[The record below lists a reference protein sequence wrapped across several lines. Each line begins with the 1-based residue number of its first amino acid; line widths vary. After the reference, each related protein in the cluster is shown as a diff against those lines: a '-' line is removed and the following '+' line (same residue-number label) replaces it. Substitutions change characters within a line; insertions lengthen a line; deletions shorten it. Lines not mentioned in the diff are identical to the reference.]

1 MAMSLKSRMTLL
13 TTAVA
18 AAIVIALFI
27 VHLNN
32 LVESYVTSSLETA
45 ELAGEQIKHSLI
57 VRLQERQ
64 ASEPS
69 PGRKQSL
76 NELLQSDHRFGLLL
90 ESTMAETHSLVEIS
104 VAGEDGRVIASSN
117 PLRPGTTMQSFPS
130 LNEMQRMSSLRRLAA
145 VLKSDTNREIRI
157 PLGFSNQTAPVFSIQ
172 VLVSPV
178 LLREQLLPAMRRV
191 SEWAAAA
198 LVLSAIVA
206 CLSARL
212 VTRNLDVISSK
223 IDRIRSGAMP
233 TEQESSSSSA
243 SEFAAIESKLNLLGH
258 QFRGAADLRGVV
270 EKLLGG
276 MEEAILLFDRDGRLM
291 LAGGALTSVLG
302 LSQAPAAGRQLH
314 DVFPSGT
321 RLGTILA
328 GAFRAHRQLR
338 NEIVQWQTD
347 GTDRRLVVN
356 LEFSPDAQRPEQAT
370 ALLRVRDAAGHHELE
385 AHLGTSLRSDAI
397 NRVTGSVAHEIKNPL
412 NSIAIR
418 LDNLQALATS
428 KFPEAE
434 GEVLKIFEEVN
445 RLDRVVRTFL
455 DFTRPVKM
463 SMEQV
468 DIVALAQQVADLLSP
483 DAVRRNIEL
492 RFVNHAGPVFVE
504 GDRDHLQQAIVN
516 IVANGIEA
524 MPNGGLLKVEVEKS
538 GGECA
543 VVVSDTGAGIPES
556 VRDKVF
562 DLYFT
567 TKKNGSGLGLPMAF
581 QTVQLHGGTI
591 DVESQP
597 GKGATFHLRLP
608 LIAENG
614 WGKK

>member
-64 ASEPS
+64 ASEPA

-104 VAGEDGRVIASSN
+104 VVGEDGRVIASSN

-145 VLKSDTNREIRI
+145 VLKSNTNREIRI

-206 CLSARL
+206 WLSARL

-233 TEQESSSSSA
+233 TEQESSSSSS

-321 RLGTILA
+321 PLGAMLA

-347 GTDRRLVVN
+347 GTDRRIVVN

-434 GEVLKIFEEVN
+434 GEILKIFEEVN

-455 DFTRPVKM
+455 DFTRPVKL

-468 DIVALAQQVADLLSP
+468 DIVALAQQVTDLLSP

-492 RFVNHAGPVFVE
+492 SFVNHAGPVFVE

-556 VRDKVF
+556 VREKVF

-597 GKGATFHLRLP
+597 GKGATFHVRLP